1 MKTRI
6 KLLLFAMAF
15 ILSSCESWLDLK
27 PVTQATEEQIFS
39 TAEGYR
45 STLNGLYKNM
55 GKSSLYGKNLS
66 FAMLDGFSQQYDL
79 SPENNGAKEFQACG
93 EMNYGQVQLAA
104 SIEKTW
110 MAAYNVV
117 ANANNL
123 IQNLVENTTPELF
136 EFGAMERNMILGE
149 AYACRALMH
158 FDMLRLFA
166 PAPISD
172 DGANYVP
179 YVEQYPNIQPAGI
192 SVKECINKVITDLE
206 QARELV
212 FDFDTSALAMNAV
225 CTGDARF
232 YNKFPSY
239 TELASK
245 PSALTDFFKGRGY
258 RLNYYSITALL
269 ARAYQYA
276 ERYDDA
282 FEAADAVLKFKYE
295 ASQWDKFTFYEFKT
309 TGIMNGTDNRVSTFE
324 GKSNLRLV
332 DNLIFAVYNAK
343 AYDELNLETYFLKES
358 TGFVG
363 QYFVVRT
370 DDIFKSSKGNDESAN
385 DIRYTKMIFMAQ
397 DKYPVSGKWFYH
409 EDEAMRKKNVTIL
422 PVIRGTEMQYI
433 MAEYY
438 ARKGNWTEAAN
449 SLNEIRR
456 ARGCWDDISF
466 DKWEDFVKEL
476 IVDARRE
483 WISEGQLF
491 YLYKR
496 LNADVDF
503 GKGVKRP
510 FKRQEAVVPMPAS
523 QSM

>member
-1 MKTRI
+1 MM
-6 KLLLFAMAF
+6 LL
-15 ILSSCESWLDLK
+15 
-27 PVTQATEEQIFS
+27 
-39 TAEGYR
+39 
-45 STLNGLYKNM
+45 
-55 GKSSLYGKNLS
+55 
-66 FAMLDGFSQQYDL
+66 
-79 SPENNGAKEFQACG
+79 
-93 EMNYGQVQLAA
+93 
-104 SIEKTW
+104 
-110 MAAYNVV
+110 
-117 ANANNL
+117 
-123 IQNLVENTTPELF
+123 
-136 EFGAMERNMILGE
+136 
-149 AYACRALMH
+149 
-158 FDMLRLFA
+158 
-166 PAPISD
+166 
-172 DGANYVP
+172 
-179 YVEQYPNIQPAGI
+179 
-192 SVKECINKVITDLE
+192 
-206 QARELV
+206 
-212 FDFDTSALAMNAV
+212 
-225 CTGDARF
+225 
-232 YNKFPSY
+232 
-239 TELASK
+239 
-245 PSALTDFFKGRGY
+245 
-258 RLNYYSITALL
+258 
-269 ARAYQYA
+269 
-276 ERYDDA
+276 
-282 FEAADAVLKFKYE
+282 VLKFKYE

-491 YLYKR
+491 
-496 LNADVDF
+496 
-503 GKGVKRP
+503 
-510 FKRQEAVVPMPAS
+510 
-523 QSM
+523 